1 MPFLG
6 SNRLFSL
13 NRPRLYAPQKM
24 RAKKKQ
30 KKRTRRRS
38 WPNKKNGTCRVSSLK
53 KDIFGTLFFLE
64 KPINPSL
71 VLFVSRQNGREGK
84 NYIRRYLFVFLYFF
98 FHSDRWLHCDW
109 SKNRPMAIEDR
120 LFFIQSP
127 ITSFRLVIHW
137 DSNDESGVLDEPHST
152 YERNPVEKL
161 SNLAFFCKKC
171 LITGSSSRLISLDLK
186 STKRH
191 FFLKWNVFLV

>member
-98 FHSDRWLHCDW
+98 FTAIDGCIAIDRKTDQWPSRTDCFLYNHRLHHFGWLFIGIPTT
-109 SKNRPMAIEDR
+109 NRA
-120 LFFIQSP
+120 FW
-127 ITSFRLVIHW
+127 TSRIRRTR
-137 DSNDESGVLDEPHST
+137 ET
-152 YERNPVEKL
+152 Q
-161 SNLAFFCKKC
+161 
-171 LITGSSSRLISLDLK
+171 
-186 STKRH
+186 
-191 FFLKWNVFLV
+191 